1 MYNVTIFLCDLTNV
15 RSKLPNLVGHY
26 ISSSFRAKRRRFA
39 CIFQVVVS
47 LSICNFLNFIA
58 AWNVQN
64 EAESRKFGISNTL
77 SSGERA
83 PVQNSGELAPVPP
96 GNRGDFFCRW
106 ANFLRARGFSL
117 TNFVFQSLT
126 CIFERRWSFR
136 HCHLLLFENIA
147 SR

>member
-1 MYNVTIFLCDLTNV
+1 MPFW
-15 RSKLPNLVGHY
+15 
-26 ISSSFRAKRRRFA
+26 
-39 CIFQVVVS
+39 
-47 LSICNFLNFIA
+47 A
-58 AWNVQN
+58 AY
-64 EAESRKFGISNTL
+64 AESRKFGISNTL

-96 GNRGDFFCRW
+96 GNRGDFCCRW

-147 SR
+147 IFSAADSKVTLHLHLMCWRRNCQENHFFRASEMTGDIYIRMFWTKREKSFIKSDWAYKQ